1 MKTYNKLVRDKI
13 PQIIEAD
20 NKECSMR
27 VLDDEEYTV
36 ALKTKLQEEL
46 NEFLEA
52 KEKNEQIE
60 ELADLLEVVY
70 SYARSQGTTVE
81 VLEHIRKTKH
91 DQRGGFEQKIMLLTV
106 Q

>member
-1 MKTYNKLVRDKI
+1 MKIYNKLVRDKI
-13 PQIIEAD
+13 PQIIEAND
-20 NKECSMR
+20 KECSIR

-70 SYARSQGTTVE
+70 SFARSQGTTVE
-81 VLEHIRKTKH
+81 ELEHTRKTKH
-91 DQRGGFEQKIMLLTV
+91 EERGGFEQKILLLTV